1 MTRGSATLQT
11 RRITMK
17 QKPKSRAATAKS
29 TPKPRSSGKT
39 RPSSRTRVR
48 VVQSQATRAKRP
60 ARPLPPADPLGER
73 PFLTS
78 LDRSLREYRT
88 LWEALAKR

>member
-1 MTRGSATLQT
+1 MTRGSAKVQT

-29 TPKPRSSGKT
+29 SLNRRSKVKK
-39 RPSSRTRVR
+39 RPSASTRVR
-48 VVQSQATRAKRP
+48 VVQSQATRARRP
-60 ARPLPPADPLGER
+60 TRPLPPADPLAER
-73 PFLTS
+73 SFLTS
-78 LDRSLREYRT
+78 LDRSLREYRA